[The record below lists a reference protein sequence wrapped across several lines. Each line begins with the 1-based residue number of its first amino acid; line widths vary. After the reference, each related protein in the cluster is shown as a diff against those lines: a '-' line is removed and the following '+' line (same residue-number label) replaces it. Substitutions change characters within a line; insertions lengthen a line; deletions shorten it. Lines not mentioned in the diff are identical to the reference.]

1 MEGSVIPPESGGR
14 AGSAFAAGLEAIP
27 RRFAVG
33 IGTEA
38 TRGRWCGGCDSRKPK
53 FGHALVGAEAPCIG
67 NAVKTSTSPRGNAS
81 VFIIFD
87 FSASRWQEQGN
98 WMPVA
103 ACGFMTH
110 KGRLP

>member
-1 MEGSVIPPESGGR
+1 MDSKSEKIIVFPHDYAVRAPSDHSFVSKKSGK
-14 AGSAFAAGLEAIP
+14 S
-27 RRFAVG
+27 
-33 IGTEA
+33 
-38 TRGRWCGGCDSRKPK
+38 GGCDSRKPK
-53 FGHALVGAEAPCIG
+53 FGHALAGAAAPGIG

-81 VFIIFD
+81 VFMIFD

-110 KGRLP
+110 KGRLL